1 MKRIINVGKKKVEIL
16 QEPIH
21 VFSGML
27 KRYSKKK
34 KTFIK

>member
-1 MKRIINVGKKKVEIL
+1 MKRIINVGKKKGGNTSGTYSR
-16 QEPIH
+16 
-21 VFSGML
+21 FSGML